1 MRHTGS
7 DEDDEYQELDERL
20 DYNIPESFR
29 VIVRCVAS
37 LVLAPC
43 LIYIYIYIYRGKIK
57 SLRGTLHPLHLFHFI
72 IHRLHPFIYF
82 IKDATYALLTAT
94 RQHAT

>member
-1 MRHTGS
+1 LLCVLAACLLASSISTHYAGLVGRHWRRLRKDGGAGRRDGADAVRHTGS

-43 LIYIYIYIYRGKIK
+43 LICVCVCE
-57 SLRGTLHPLHLFHFI
+57 
-72 IHRLHPFIYF
+72 
-82 IKDATYALLTAT
+82 
-94 RQHAT
+94 

>member
-20 DYNIPESFR
+20 DYNIPESCR

-37 LVLAPC
+37 LVLATRLP
-43 LIYIYIYIYRGKIK
+43 LP
-57 SLRGTLHPLHLFHFI
+57 LTVGTVHVC
-72 IHRLHPFIYF
+72 
-82 IKDATYALLTAT
+82 AALLFALALALLGVFDLLIRLGFLRAAALFCPLKTCPS
-94 RQHAT
+94 

>member
-43 LIYIYIYIYRGKIK
+43 LSWPLTVGTVHVRAALCAA
-57 SLRGTLHPLHLFHFI
+57 LRCL
-72 IHRLHPFIYF
+72 RLLSCSWAF
-82 IKDATYALLTAT
+82 LSC
-94 RQHAT
+94 